1 MFVPSTLAPVNRDYW
16 FLKAFE
22 DILAFFFFF
31 FLNIIQKKIFLK
43 KFKEKFDGRTKV
55 MQRHF
60 GWSANHVIQVTWTS
74 L

>member
-31 FLNIIQKKIFLK
+31 KHYSEENILK
-43 KFKEKFDGRTKV
+43 EV
-55 MQRHF
+55 
-60 GWSANHVIQVTWTS
+60 
-74 L
+74 